1 MRFVGFCTAGLL
13 AALMVAP
20 AQADQLEVTW
30 SEEVT
35 ECDRLAAHGLD
46 PFHVGTPVSRASMD
60 KPAAIA
66 ACKEAV
72 AADPENPRL
81 NYQLGRA
88 LGYSNRGE
96 EAMPYRL
103 KAVEKKYPQ
112 SLFVI
117 GYLYFIGQ
125 TIDKDV
131 CKTVGMWRD
140 GAKYER
146 LAAEV
151 ALPRH
156 YMRGDFDGCGVSIPK
171 AELMEYLEH
180 ASTQTSDFYTSMLI
194 ADLKTELDATDWS
207 ALSP

>member
-1 MRFVGFCTAGLL
+1 MKFSGTILAGIFAVAL
-13 AALMVAP
+13 AAP
-20 AQADQLEVTW
+20 AQADKLEVTW
-30 SEEVT
+30 SEEMT

-46 PFHVGTPVSRASMD
+46 PFHIGTPVTRASMD

-72 AADPENPRL
+72 AADPDNPRL

-88 LGYSNRGE
+88 LGYSNRGD

-103 KAVEKKYPQ
+103 KAVEAKYPQ

-117 GYLYFIGQ
+117 GYLYFLGQ
-125 TIDKDV
+125 TIEKDP

-146 LAAEV
+146 LAAQV

-156 YMRGDFDGCGVSIPK
+156 YMRGDFNGCGVEIPK
-171 AELMEYLEH
+171 AELMGFLED
-180 ASTQTSDFYTSMLI
+180 ASAQTSDFYTGMLI
-194 ADLKTELDATDWS
+194 ADLKDELEETDW
-207 ALSP
+207 ATLSP